1 MTDDPLTAWII
12 ASGLLSLRIAPML
25 AFAPPFTL
33 TRTPPVFRALV
44 GLALAGCLVTANPG
58 AVVLDVSAG
67 GLIAAA
73 FRELLLGLIF
83 VLAFQLSFAA
93 LYVVGRTID
102 IQAGYGLAVIIDPT
116 TKAQTPL
123 VGTFFALLAGAVF
136 FAMDGPAEVLRL
148 LAVSLDAIPLGT
160 GRVPDSLAPL
170 GHYIGAV
177 FLVAL
182 GIGGGVVLSLFLTD
196 MAISALARTVPQM
209 NVLVLGFQVK
219 VLVLMLALPLVVSI
233 SGALLMRLMR
243 LTLEGI
249 PRLL

>member
-102 IQAGYGLAVIIDPT
+102 IQAGYGLAVIIDPST
-116 TKAQTPL
+116 
-123 VGTFFALLAGAVF
+123 
-136 FAMDGPAEVLRL
+136 
-148 LAVSLDAIPLGT
+148 
-160 GRVPDSLAPL
+160 
-170 GHYIGAV
+170 
-177 FLVAL
+177 
-182 GIGGGVVLSLFLTD
+182 
-196 MAISALARTVPQM
+196 
-209 NVLVLGFQVK
+209 
-219 VLVLMLALPLVVSI
+219 
-233 SGALLMRLMR
+233 
-243 LTLEGI
+243 
-249 PRLL
+249 